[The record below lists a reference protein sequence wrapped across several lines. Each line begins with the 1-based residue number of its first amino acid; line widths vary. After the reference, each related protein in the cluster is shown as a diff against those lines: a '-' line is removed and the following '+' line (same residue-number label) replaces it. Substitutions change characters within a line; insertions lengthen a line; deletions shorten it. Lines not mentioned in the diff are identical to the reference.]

1 VDEQLP
7 FDEDGGWGIDSSG
20 SEVYF
25 DSDLEA
31 EEENMN
37 DNIINLIEG
46 KYYGD

>member
-1 VDEQLP
+1 VHEQLP
-7 FDEDGGWGIDSSG
+7 FDEDGDWVTDYSN
-20 SEVYF
+20 SEALYF

-46 KYYGD
+46 NY